1 MKALVIDDSRTMRRV
16 IGSTIEVLGYET
28 LEAMDGQEAL
38 AVLAEH
44 PAQSFSSVDLYRRF
58 LAEQSAVSLRTIAR
72 ALECLGS
79 LGAIQRDEA
88 APGGSHAWR
97 WHARR
102 GHGGD

>member
-1 MKALVIDDSRTMRRV
+1 MKPSPAPADTGPTDRLRHSEARRRV
-16 IGSTIEVLGYET
+16 
-28 LEAMDGQEAL
+28 L